1 MIKFTIK
8 TFGCKVNQYE
18 SQAIRESL
26 QAGGAQEIEKHGEP
40 ADLVIV
46 NTCTV
51 TRDADRSACYWIRRL
66 RRENPDSRLA
76 VTGCLAERDRAI
88 LEGMKAVDFIF
99 TNQEKHRI
107 ADFLIAEISKPKSV
121 GMVTGREMHKGFL
134 PLSITTSDGK
144 TRAIVKIQ
152 DGCNNACSYCKVVL
166 ARGPSRSRSLGDILA
181 EVRRLA
187 DNGYKEIVLTGIQLG
202 SYRDGAEDHPNSL
215 VQVIERC
222 SKIQGIARI
231 RLSSIELTD
240 IRDPLIRSFCDIPKL
255 CPHLHIPIQSGS
267 DSVLK
272 NMNRRYSAG
281 DCIEL
286 VEKMRSKIPDFCL
299 TTDVIVGFPGESED
313 DFGESLKVLETL
325 RPVKSHVFP
334 YSPREGTRAALLR
347 GLPRRVVRDRVNR
360 MIERMDRIS
369 REVREAF
376 IGKTVEVLVE
386 HRNPRSRY
394 REGRTANGLR
404 VFFDFPKEV
413 QGCII
418 PVALRELFEDGIAGT
433 WQNTGKGD
441 ADGFFME
448 LDR

>member
-1 MIKFTIK
+1 MMKFTIK

-26 QAGGAQEIEKHGEP
+26 QAGGAREIEKPGEP

-51 TRDADRSACYWIRRL
+51 TRDADRSARYWIRRL
-66 RRENPDSRLA
+66 KRENPDSRLA

-88 LEGMKAVDFIF
+88 LEGMKEVDFIF
-99 TNQEKHRI
+99 KNQEKQRI
-107 ADFLIAEISKPKSV
+107 ADFLIAGTPKTKSV
-121 GMVTGREMHKGFL
+121 GMVSDRAEHKGFL
-134 PLSITTSDGK
+134 PLSVSLSDGK
-144 TRAIVKIQ
+144 TRATVKIQ

-166 ARGPSRSRSLGDILA
+166 ARGPSRSRSLGDILD

-187 DNGYKEIVLTGIQLG
+187 DNGYKEIVLAGVQLG
-202 SYRDGAEDHPNSL
+202 SYRDGIGDHSNSL
-215 VQVIERC
+215 VRVIEKC
-222 SKIQGIARI
+222 SKIQGIVRI

-240 IRDPLIRSFCDIPKL
+240 IRDPLIRSFRDIPKL

-267 DSVLK
+267 NSVLK
-272 NMNRRYSAG
+272 NMNRRYSAE
-281 DCIEL
+281 DCVKLI
-286 VEKMRSKIPDFCL
+286 EKMRSKIPDFCL

-313 DFGESLKVLETL
+313 DFGESLKALETL
-325 RPVKSHVFP
+325 RPLKSHVFP
-334 YSPREGTRAALLR
+334 YSPREGTRAVLLR
-347 GLPRRVVRDRVNR
+347 GLPGRVVRDRANR
-360 MIERMDRIS
+360 MIRRMDCVS
-369 REVREAF
+369 REVRKAF

-404 VFFDFPKEV
+404 VFFDFPKEG

-418 PVALRELFEDGIAGT
+418 PVVLREMFEDGIAGT
-433 WQNTGKGD
+433 WQNSGEGD
-441 ADGFFME
+441 RDGFFME
-448 LDR
+448 SDR